1 MQIDLPL
8 NHIHK
13 IHSDLKYHL
22 PGSTLH
28 LPAPLTKHKG
38 AKPQTSV
45 MEKRTT
51 SAPSFTSRPGTS
63 VGFICT
69 SDGHP
74 ERATEE
80 DPFLRAMSAQPASL
94 LCLSETAKCS
104 SQTPSIGLQS
114 NGEGRP
120 PASEV

>member
-63 VGFICT
+63 AGFICT

-74 ERATEE
+74 ERATE
-80 DPFLRAMSAQPASL
+80 DPFLRAISALPASL
-94 LCLSETAKCS
+94 LRPSETATGS

-114 NGEGRP
+114 NGEGETTCIR
-120 PASEV
+120 EV